1 MRYLVDTDW
10 VINYLRGRQQVVER
24 FNQLVQHGVGIS
36 IISIAELYE
45 GIADA
50 EYQQEKEREIGDFL
64 GYVDIL
70 PLDEPV
76 CRVFARER
84 RRLRTEGRLIADF
97 DLLIGATA
105 VYHQLTLLTNNRRHF
120 QRLQNLNIISV

>member
-50 EYQQEKEREIGDFL
+50 EY
-64 GYVDIL
+64 
-70 PLDEPV
+70 
-76 CRVFARER
+76 
-84 RRLRTEGRLIADF
+84 
-97 DLLIGATA
+97 
-105 VYHQLTLLTNNRRHF
+105 
-120 QRLQNLNIISV
+120 